1 MEILNLIAKVSWETN
16 TKALESMSA
25 EMKRQDGTLDELRR
39 KGQRL
44 NEQLIKTNDPKKV
57 KTLNDELQKT
67 KKSVDSIVES
77 QKKQATALDS
87 LNKKQG
93 ELISKLQKTNDPQLV
108 QGLLRNLRQVE
119 NQMSVL
125 DKQASNLPGKIG
137 NIGKQ
142 LLEGL
147 GVGAG
152 MFGLQAGMQAISGF
166 IGGAIEEF
174 EDAQKTSLDL
184 DRALKVIGKSKYFE
198 GLKKEADSLAVSF
211 HGLFDNDEIIKAQTA
226 LVQYGKLSR
235 EEMSKLLPI
244 IMNLASAEGID
255 LANATEKVVNILEG
269 RGGQTLRDYGVTVK
283 GVKTEHDRLNVVLG
297 DFQTKLSGAADT
309 YATTA
314 QGIEQTNRVLLS
326 NIEENFGQSFSKLKM
341 KVLPI
346 ITEILNGV
354 NDFFD
359 AESNFNK
366 GVGNFVGGIMPGVN
380 VLSNVNSN
388 SETSR
393 IIQQKKREDALKAIF
408 KGKTDSGALNPNANL
423 SSDDEE
429 TKKVV
434 KNTSKKVNDEAA
446 KKENEI
452 RMKVKLYLKNFRG
465 NQTNQDDIEGEVAN
479 FTKAI
484 AEAQRKAEQ
493 RQSAAFESDAKRE
506 SMLGIPSTNDVDA
519 AKITQ
524 EILNEQYRKK
534 EEERTKIAEEESK
547 KRRDIAKEELFID
560 AVSFANELSNLYSQE
575 VRAIDKVIAAQE
587 KRVESAKNASDK
599 SLQIE
604 QARLD
609 ELVRKR
615 DKYERQQR
623 TIDAAVIIANQA
635 VAISGAVKTIASG
648 GNPVLIAANVLAILA
663 GITASVGAIRSINAD
678 AAQGFKDGGY
688 TGDGDP
694 SDTSNALGNRGY
706 KYHKKEFVMNE
717 HLTSKHR
724 DMLEGMHKGELVV
737 NRMADGYYLTNR
749 TIDTDKAISDYYSVK
764 NHIDMRGME
773 SQLQSINEKLQGFK
787 VNVHNNLDVDG
798 FSMKVATGM
807 GRLSILNKQ
816 RGG

>member
-77 QKKQATALDS
+77 QKKQATALDG

-93 ELISKLQKTNDPQLV
+93 DLISKLQKTNDPNLV

-142 LLEGL
+142 LIEGF

-152 MFGLQAGMQAISGF
+152 MFTLQAGMQAISSFVGNS
-166 IGGAIEEF
+166 IAEF
-174 EDAQKTSLDL
+174 EDAQKTALDL
-184 DRALKVIGKSKYFE
+184 ERALKVIGKGKYFE
-198 GLKKEADSLAVSF
+198 GLKKEADSLSETF

-226 LVQYGKLSR
+226 LVQYGKLTR
-235 EEMSKLLPI
+235 DEMSKLLPV

-255 LANATEKVVNILEG
+255 LVQATEKVVNILEG
-269 RGGQTLRDYGVTVK
+269 RGGQILRDYGVTVK

-297 DFQTKLSGAADT
+297 DFSTKLTGAADT

-314 QGIEQTNRVLLS
+314 AGILQTNRVLIA
-326 NIEENFGQSFSKLKM
+326 NTEERFGAAFSKIKMAGMQMLTPLLESFTSFLDKNDKFAEKARRRNGQFPNSSIQLKGWD
-341 KVLPI
+341 P
-346 ITEILNGV
+346 TNPA
-354 NDFFD
+354 NWPD
-359 AESNFNK
+359 AMQPDK
-366 GVGNFVGGIMPGVN
+366 GP
-380 VLSNVNSN
+380 
-388 SETSR
+388 
-393 IIQQKKREDALKAIF
+393 
-408 KGKTDSGALNPNANL
+408 LNPNAAL
-423 SSDDEE
+423 IDDEE

-484 AEAQRKAEQ
+484 ADAQRKAEQ
-493 RQSAAFESDAKRE
+493 RQSAAFENDSTRE
-506 SMLGIPSTNDVDA
+506 SMLGLTTPSDIESEKLNQELLTQQKLKGEKERTRIADEE
-519 AKITQ
+519 AK
-524 EILNEQYRKK
+524 ERKK
-534 EEERTKIAEEESK
+534 IQR
-547 KRRDIAKEELFID
+547 EELFID
-560 AVSFANELSNLYSQE
+560 AVTFANELSNLYSQE
-575 VRAIDKVIAAQE
+575 VRAIDKVISAQE

-678 AAQGFKDGGY
+678 AAKGFKDGGY

-694 SDTSNALGNRGY
+694 SDVSNALGNRGY

-737 NRMADGYYLTNR
+737 NRMNDGYYLTNR
-749 TIDTDKAISDYYSVK
+749 TIDTEKAISDYYSVK
-764 NHIDMRGME
+764 NQIDMRGME
-773 SQLQSINEKLQGFK
+773 SQLQAINDKLLGFK

-798 FSMKVATGM
+798 FSMKVASGM